1 MSWATLCLAALAL
14 ADAPS
19 RQDARPPHELR
30 ADVRQA
36 LERTAPSA
44 NPDPHQLAPE
54 LIALLAELRGDTRM
68 HAGDR
73 RRYEGLLKGR
83 LQTLADK
90 LEAQQAQAEVALR
103 PQQVALP
110 KQGAGNPEVLAQ
122 QGALPGQGRPGGFAV
137 GGQAGRNPRGFPPR
151 DNSQELIDLI
161 KLTIAPTT
169 WDDAGGQG
177 TIRYYRPL
185 QVLVIR
191 QTGEIHGQLGGLF
204 NGLRK

>member
-1 MSWATLCLAALAL
+1 MCWTVICIAALTL

-19 RQDARPPHELR
+19 PEKSRPPHELR
-30 ADVRQA
+30 SAVRQA
-36 LERTAPSA
+36 LQRSAPSRK
-44 NPDPHQLAPE
+44 PDPHQMAPE
-54 LIALLAELRGDTRM
+54 LIALLDEIRGDSRM

-83 LQTLADK
+83 LKTFADK
-90 LEAQQAQAEVALR
+90 LEAQQAQPEAAPR
-103 PQQVALP
+103 PQHVALP
-110 KQGAGNPEVLAQ
+110 EQDAGNRAILAQ
-122 QGALPGQGRPGGFAV
+122 QGAFPGQGGAGGFV
-137 GGQAGRNPRGFPPR
+137 GGGQAGRNARGFPPR

-161 KLTIAPTT
+161 KRTIAPST

-204 NGLRK
+204 NGMRK